1 MSGKTKRQKETQAF
15 TGNKKT
21 WREQSRL
28 SGCSW
33 GGGDNAAKI
42 DLAFFMCDIF
52 LLDFHESD
60 FSFLYLFS
68 ALDHTFLLYVEV
80 QRVRRVFGK
89 AP

>member
-1 MSGKTKRQKETQAF
+1 MVGFIFTWDDAHCQEKQKEKQAF

-52 LLDFHESD
+52 LLDFHKND
-60 FSFLYLFS
+60 FNSILF
-68 ALDHTFLLYVEV
+68 
-80 QRVRRVFGK
+80 
-89 AP
+89 

>member
-42 DLAFFMCDIF
+42 DLAFLAVQDSSIGDI
-52 LLDFHESD
+52 
-60 FSFLYLFS
+60 
-68 ALDHTFLLYVEV
+68 
-80 QRVRRVFGK
+80 VRH
-89 AP
+89 

>member
-52 LLDFHESD
+52 LLEFHKNDFNSI
-60 FSFLYLFS
+60 LF
-68 ALDHTFLLYVEV
+68 
-80 QRVRRVFGK
+80 
-89 AP
+89 